1 MGAPVLGSVCVSK
14 TIIPEA
20 QEHLLAYPPC
30 RDTPSIGGFGVRGE
44 QPQKATP
51 LRRADVRV
59 CYRDALAFSYSRR
72 NSSSCQ
78 VISARSRKLTW

>member
-30 RDTPSIGGFGVRGE
+30 RDTPSIGGFGFRWGYLGLIGQQE
-44 QPQKATP
+44 FGNQ
-51 LRRADVRV
+51 
-59 CYRDALAFSYSRR
+59 
-72 NSSSCQ
+72 
-78 VISARSRKLTW
+78 